1 MGITGAWEQ
10 VRKVTPGEEVTLAQL
25 AAECVREKGRPLR
38 IAIDTPFAVFQYN
51 EATRPVASYVSV
63 NGSHVIGGMNHPTR
77 TLYYHIQHLLRAGVQ
92 PLFIYD
98 GRGKP
103 PVKRHRYHRYPDN
116 YVPYEPPAASS
127 LRTPADVE
135 REYNPQHVTYLS
147 KQILDLLGI
156 PWYVAPGE
164 AEAECAKLEEAGV
177 VDAVLT
183 KDGDAFVFGSN
194 NILQRLDAENK
205 IVMVRRYRMKD
216 LRDARPPLRQ
226 QDLFLLALMAGGDYH
241 DGIPGCGPA
250 VAIEA
255 ARAGYSGEL
264 RALLLARRPTKAW
277 RDKLVSELR
286 TNGRGRFSRRWAAV
300 ANAIPEVFPL
310 PKIANYYLKPAVS
323 SREKAEEYGRSV
335 NWHKETDARGLREW
349 TAKYLDWK
357 YAYHACK
364 FVNNL
369 TPALLARKLVIHSE
383 TGVDG
388 SYLVKA
394 IHGVKPM
401 NKQTEDASDDN
412 EDESSENST
421 SQLRLSYYPATAI
434 NIDVSGEQIVEGY
447 KANMEKLFDPQKDDR
462 GWFPRWMLEKGAP
475 TAFKQWQDESA
486 KKSAKKGSN
495 KRESA
500 VTSEY
505 APAKRSRGR
514 PRKEGPENA
523 QASAT
528 PQSNRTQGQATAP
541 QAPFPAFDRAH
552 RVNRDQ
558 RGFGAV
564 LTPPAKH
571 ATTTDPLSRS
581 SSPDFPEL
589 SVLFGN
595 ARASHAES
603 SNAAPGHRR
612 SWNALAE
619 ASVNFRRSNAAKLP
633 DPRHSSS
640 NNTSPHEPD
649 LGVGRNPGAYR
660 PQSGSVDVI
669 DLTSD

>member
-1 MGITGAWEQ
+1 MGITGAWEH

-25 AAECVREKGRPLR
+25 VAECVREKGRPLR
-38 IAIDTPFAVFQYN
+38 IAIDTPFAVFQYK
-51 EATRPVASYVSV
+51 EATRPVASYVNV
-63 NGSHVIGGMNHPTR
+63 NGKHVIGGMNHPTR

-98 GRGKP
+98 GQGKP
-103 PVKRHRYHRYPDN
+103 PVKRHRHQHYPEN
-116 YVPYEPPAASS
+116 HVPYEPPAASS

-135 REYNPQHVTYLS
+135 REYDPQHVTHLS

-156 PWYVAPGE
+156 PWYTAPGE
-164 AEAECAKLEEAGV
+164 AEAECAKLEEAGI

-194 NILQRLDAENK
+194 TILQRLDAENK
-205 IVMVRRYRMKD
+205 VAMVRRYRMRD
-216 LRDARPPLRQ
+216 LREARPPLRQ

-241 DGIPGCGPA
+241 GGIPGCGPV

-264 RALLLARRPTKAW
+264 RALLLAGRPTKAW

-286 TNGRGRFSRRWAAV
+286 TNDRGRFSCRWAAV
-300 ANAIPEVFPL
+300 ANAIPETFPL
-310 PKIANYYLKPAVS
+310 SKIANYYLRPAVS

-369 TPALLARKLVIHSE
+369 TPALLARKLMIHSE

-388 SYLVKA
+388 SYLIKA
-394 IHGVKPM
+394 IHGVKHM
-401 NKQTEDASDDN
+401 DKQAEDAGDNHDDQNSDDA
-412 EDESSENST
+412 T
-421 SQLRLSYYPATAI
+421 SQLRVSYYPATVI
-434 NIDVSGEQIVEGY
+434 NIDVSGEQIVPGY

-475 TAFKQWQDESA
+475 TAFRQWQDESA
-486 KKSAKKGSN
+486 KKSAKKASKKRGSAETPEDAPT
-495 KRESA
+495 KR
-500 VTSEY
+500 
-505 APAKRSRGR
+505 PRGR

-523 QASAT
+523 QASVT
-528 PQSNRTQGQATAP
+528 LQSNRTQGQASASKAP
-541 QAPFPAFDRAH
+541 SAPLDRAH
-552 RVNRDQ
+552 RVSGDQ
-558 RGFGAV
+558 SGFGAV
-564 LTPPAKH
+564 LTPPAKP
-571 ATTTDPLSRS
+571 ATTDPLSRS

-595 ARASHAES
+595 PRVSHAES
-603 SNAAPGHRR
+603 SNATPGHGR
-612 SWNALAE
+612 SWDALAE
-619 ASVNFRRSNAAKLP
+619 ASVNSCRSNATKLP
-633 DPRHSSS
+633 NPRHSSPS
-640 NNTSPHEPD
+640 NTNPPKSG
-649 LGVGRNPGAYR
+649 LRVGRNTVAYR
-660 PQSGSVDVI
+660 PQSGSADVI